1 MDSLSLDVEDAQRLV
16 PDEIRFGDFQFF
28 PTKRLL
34 LKEGSRVE
42 IGGRSLD
49 ILLVLIA
56 NAGKVVSNRELI
68 RIVWQEVVV
77 ESSSLRV
84 HICGLRKAL
93 SCGESDVHFVV
104 NAPGRGYSFVAPVI
118 LPSSVGSI
126 TQLLPLQVWSGE
138 GLPPRLAR
146 MVGRDDTVCYLANSL
161 KRQRFIT
168 ITGPGGMGKTTVA
181 VAVAHTL
188 LSHFE
193 GAVYFLDLGSVTDPA
208 LLVGT
213 LASAFGANCKGT
225 DNTRELVVFLKSKRL
240 LLVLDSCEHL
250 IDAVAALTERLF
262 GEAVQVHI
270 LASSREPLQAEG
282 ENVHRLCPLAC
293 PPEQSDLSAATALG
307 FSAVQL
313 FVERASTGGVPLI
326 LSDEDAPVVAQI
338 CRKLDGVALAIE
350 LGAGRVDAYGIQGT
364 AELLNSRFSLFWSG
378 RRTALP
384 RHQTLNA
391 MLDWSYN
398 LLSSMEAMVLRRLSI
413 FSGVFSL
420 TTATEVVLDSGA
432 DETQV
437 IDMIGRLVAKSLLSA
452 QPTGRSM
459 RYRMLDTTR
468 VYALD
473 KLRQSGEAGEMAR
486 RHALHQIALLERL
499 DVNSVSFLEYEHA
512 HRYLEHLG
520 NLRAALE
527 WSFSETENLK
537 IGIRLAVA
545 AVPLFLGLSML
556 NECLRWSEQALS
568 VLDNTG
574 GSSQEIILQEA
585 SAISSMFTHGNSLT
599 VHRALIRG
607 IELGECLNDAPRQ
620 LRLLAGLNIF
630 LTRAGDFQKALQIAH
645 KNMEVSTRVSG
656 PAGIAM
662 AKWMLGVS
670 CHLVG
675 RQAQAQQLCTD
686 GLNMVSSQPH
696 GDAIYFGY
704 DHQIRALV
712 SLARTLWLRGYP
724 DQAVVIAHQ
733 ALEDAQNLK
742 HPVTICISL
751 IYVSTVFLWVGDW
764 VTAER
769 TIEKLMLNARK
780 NALNPDQAVGMGLK
794 GILMIRQGRVDCGVV
809 LLQQCLSVLNEENH
823 QVLSTMF
830 MKSLAE
836 GLAMRGEY
844 DNARQMIVGAQCMVE
859 DNGETFDTPEVLR
872 IAAEIYSTQST
883 PDFERAEAC
892 IQRSLNC
899 ARRQTALG
907 WELRASITLAK
918 LRVLQGRNSEA
929 YELIWQVYRRFS
941 EGFDS
946 VDLRTAR
953 QLLHKLPHAQNLP
966 GATWDSLINGPR

>member
-1 MDSLSLDVEDAQRLV
+1 MDSLNFNFEDAQRLV
-16 PDEIRFGDFQFF
+16 PIEICFGDFQFF
-28 PTKRLL
+28 PAKRLL
-34 LKEGSRVE
+34 LKEGGRVE
-42 IGGRSLD
+42 IGGRALD
-49 ILLVLIA
+49 ILLVLIV

-68 RIVWQEVVV
+68 RIVWQDVVV
-77 ESSSLRV
+77 EGSSLRV

-93 SCGESDVHFVV
+93 SCSDSDANFVV

-118 LPSSVGSI
+118 LPNPARPKA
-126 TQLLPLQVWSGE
+126 QLLRMQAWSAE
-138 GLPPRLAR
+138 GLPPRLTR
-146 MVGRDDTVCYLANSL
+146 MVGRDDTVTFLANNL
-161 KRQRFIT
+161 KQRRFIT

-213 LASAFGANCKGT
+213 LATAFGVLCKGS
-225 DNTRELVVFLKSKRL
+225 DSTRELVVFLKNKRL

-262 GEAVQVHI
+262 WEARQFYI

-293 PPEQSDLSAATALG
+293 PPEQSDLSAANALE
-307 FSAVQL
+307 FPAVQL
-313 FVERASTGGVPLI
+313 FVDRASAGGTPLV
-326 LSDEDAPVVAQI
+326 LSDDDAPVVAHI
-338 CRKLDGVALAIE
+338 CRKLDGIALAIE
-350 LGAGRVDAYGIQGT
+350 LGARRVEAYGIQGT
-364 AELLNSRFSLFWSG
+364 ADLLNSRFSLFWNG

-391 MLDWSYN
+391 MLDWSYS
-398 LLSSMEAMVLRRLSI
+398 LLSSMEAMVLRRLSVL
-413 FSGVFSL
+413 SGGFSL
-420 TTATEVVLDSGA
+420 DTATEVVSDSGA
-432 DETQV
+432 DEAQV
-437 IDMIGRLVAKSLLSA
+437 IDMIGRLVLKSLISA
-452 QPTGRSM
+452 QSFERTM
-459 RYRMLDTTR
+459 RYRLLDTTR
-468 VYALD
+468 VYALE
-473 KLRQSGEAGEMAR
+473 KLRQSDEAEDIAK
-486 RHALHQIALLERL
+486 RHALYQIALLERL
-499 DVNSVSFLEYEHA
+499 DVTSVTFLEYEHA

-520 NLRAALE
+520 NIRAALE
-527 WSFSETENLK
+527 WSFSDTGDLT
-537 IGIRLAVA
+537 IGIRLTA
-545 AVPLFLGLSML
+545 ATVPLFLGLSML

-568 VLDNTG
+568 ARDEAG
-574 GSSQEIILQEA
+574 GSAQEIILLEA
-585 SAISSMFTHGNSLT
+585 FAISSMFTHGNT
-599 VHRALIRG
+599 PAVHTALIRG
-607 IELGECLNDAPRQ
+607 IDLAIRLDDAPRQ

-630 LTRAGDFQKALQIAH
+630 FTRVGNFQSALLVAH
-645 KNMEVSTRVSG
+645 QNMEVSTRVSG

-662 AKWMLGVS
+662 AQWMLGVS

-675 RQAQAQQLCTD
+675 QQAQAQQLCTA

-724 DQAVVIAHQ
+724 DQAVVIAQQ
-733 ALEDAQNLK
+733 ALADAQNLK

-764 VTAER
+764 ATAES
-769 TIEKLMLNARK
+769 TIDKLILNASK

-794 GILMIRQGRVDCGVV
+794 GILMIRQGHVDCGVV
-809 LLQQCLSVLNEENH
+809 LLQQCLTLLTEENH

-836 GLAMRGEY
+836 GMALRGEF
-844 DNARQMIVGAQCMVE
+844 DNARQIIVSAQCMVE
-859 DNGETFDTPEVLR
+859 DNGETFDTPELLR

-883 PDFERAEAC
+883 PDFDRAETC
-892 IQRSLNC
+892 IQRSLDC
-899 ARRQTALG
+899 AYRQTALG
-907 WELRASITLAK
+907 WELRTSITLAR
-918 LRVLQGRNSEA
+918 LRVLQGRNNEA

-953 QLLHKLPHAQNLP
+953 QLLHKLPHARNLP
-966 GATWDSLINGPR
+966 GAPLDSQN